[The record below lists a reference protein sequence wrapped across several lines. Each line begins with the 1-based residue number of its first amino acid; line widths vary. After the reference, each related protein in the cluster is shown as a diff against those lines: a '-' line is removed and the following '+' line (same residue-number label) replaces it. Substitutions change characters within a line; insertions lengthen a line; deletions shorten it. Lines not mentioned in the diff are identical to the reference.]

1 MQKQEVTPNLKV
13 LLTHEQIQRRVQEL
27 GRRITRDYRNKN
39 LVLIGVLKGAFVFL
53 SDLARAIDLPLD
65 IDFLGLSSYGDS
77 TKTSGVVKITHD
89 LTQPIEHKDVLVVE
103 DIVDT
108 GLTLSYLMENFKT
121 RHPKS
126 IKLCTLLYKPA
137 NTIKKVPLKYVGFEI
152 ENKFV
157 IGYGLDLAEKYRNLP
172 YIGYL
177 DDDTNKKKGGET

>member
-1 MQKQEVTPNLKV
+1 MEEQDVRSNLKV
-13 LLTHEQIQRRVQEL
+13 LLTRDQIRARVQEL
-27 GRRITRDYRNKN
+27 GKRITRDYRDKN
-39 LVLIGVLKGAFVFL
+39 LVLVGVLKGAFVFL
-53 SDLARAIDLPLD
+53 SDLARAIDLPLE
-65 IDFLGLSSYGDS
+65 IDFLGLSSYGAS

-89 LTQPIEHKDVLVVE
+89 LTQPIEDKDVVVVE

-126 IKLCTLLYKPA
+126 IKLCTLLYKPS
-137 NTIKKVPLKYVGFEI
+137 NTIKKVPLEYVGFEI
-152 ENKFV
+152 EDKFV

-177 DDDTNKKKGGET
+177 EDDTKQGGDS